1 MFLSN
6 VPVLVAKAAFAV
18 MIAFIAARLLV
29 PRDLLSATFVSMLCI
44 SPTLYTGLRR
54 GFAQVVA
61 SALGGLATLA
71 VMIPFGLDPLTLFVS
86 VALGLGAAFVV
97 GFTTTYTVAGFTVL
111 YVALIG
117 RAELDAYF
125 VRLASVLLGVGAGTL
140 ANFVASAFWYQR
152 IFGRRVAI
160 AARVVARP
168 MGLLAEA
175 ARTGEPD
182 QLRRADDAW
191 DPVFRLLADLSSEF
205 KDLRRELRLRRDWRG
220 ERLRAL
226 LLQER
231 IVERLGLIAHYGRD
245 LALLLRELHREPEGA
260 EDAAAVD
267 VPRAL
272 EELRSAVAAC
282 AARLAGEEVV
292 LPATGRTRFDP
303 MLRKVAGRVADGE
316 SQGERLDLMLGILV
330 DLDNL
335 FSATS
340 RLVERV
346 EELRPLGKT

>member
-205 KDLRRELRLRRDWRG
+205 K
-220 ERLRAL
+220 
-226 LLQER
+226 
-231 IVERLGLIAHYGRD
+231 IC
-245 LALLLRELHREPEGA
+245 A
-260 EDAAAVD
+260 E
-267 VPRAL
+267 
-272 EELRSAVAAC
+272 SCAC
-282 AARLAGEEVV
+282 AVIGAARGCA
-292 LPATGRTRFDP
+292 RSCC
-303 MLRKVAGRVADGE
+303 K
-316 SQGERLDLMLGILV
+316 
-330 DLDNL
+330 
-335 FSATS
+335 SAS
-340 RLVERV
+340 SS
-346 EELRPLGKT
+346 GWG